1 MFRGFNM
8 SLWDFVAAASISTN
22 INDPSSTSA
31 KILKKINSASLT
43 VLNGDSINYVSGG
56 GRTSNTFG
64 ASTNFTCDIE
74 ALLEGWI
81 AGAIHADP
89 LSKTSLILGGLFLGP
104 GAENK
109 ILMGNGT
116 VLTYMPHHSSNFSVY
131 RGGKP
136 ETYNYFNG
144 EKIWLPIKLSS
155 ILYALSVFGFELLYS
170 MAGAFKKELMSP
182 VGDKD
187 YIKDQKALVEAKEE
201 ELDALETAEAKK
213 KKEQQQREAS
223 GDVPSP
229 EQIEADH
236 AAEHAAEKKKEEL
249 ESIIAKLEAP
259 LKTAERQKE
268 WLLYANVILE
278 NRGMFLLKM
287 LEKINAAYL
296 KAKTEV
302 ENAKSKVDN
311 FEQALITTTNSID
324 QKTIELSTNQD
335 PATASSLQAQIQQ
348 LETAKAELETNLLAA
363 RNELANAQK
372 TLSDIPLMG
381 KKP

>member
-131 RGGKP
+131 RGGQP

-187 YIKDQKALVEAKEE
+187 YIKDQKDLVEAKEE
-201 ELDALETAEAKK
+201 ELAALEAAEAKK

-249 ESIIAKLEAP
+249 ESIIANLEAP

>member
-22 INDPSSTSA
+22 IKDPSSTSA

-201 ELDALETAEAKK
+201 ELAALETAEAKK

-249 ESIIAKLEAP
+249 DSIIAKLEAP

-348 LETAKAELETNLLAA
+348 LETGKAELEKNLLAA
-363 RNELANAQK
+363 KNELAKAQK

>member
-1 MFRGFNM
+1 M
-8 SLWDFVAAASISTN
+8 SVWDLVAAASISTN
-22 INDPSSTSA
+22 INDPSSKSA
-31 KILKKINSASLT
+31 KVLKKINSATLS

-81 AGAIHADP
+81 AGAFHADP

-116 VLTYMPHHSSNFSVY
+116 VLTYMPHHSSNFTVY
-131 RGGKP
+131 RGGQP
-136 ETYNYFNG
+136 ETYNYFKG
-144 EKIWLPIKLSS
+144 EKVWLPIKLSS

-170 MAGAFKKELMSP
+170 MAGTFKKELMSP
-182 VGDKD
+182 VGDSK
-187 YIKDQKALVEAKEE
+187 YIAQQEAKVHAKEM
-201 ELDALETAEAKK
+201 ELAALEAAEAKQK
-213 KKEQQQREAS
+213 EEQQQREAS

-236 AAEHAAEKKKEEL
+236 AAEHAAEKEKEEL
-249 ESIIAKLEAP
+249 ESNIANLEAS

-278 NRGMFLLKM
+278 NRGVFLLKM

-311 FEQALITTTNSID
+311 FEQDLTTTTNSIA
-324 QKTIELSTNQD
+324 QKTSSLSTN
-335 PATASSLQAQIQQ
+335 PNSATAASLQAEIQQ

-363 RNELANAQK
+363 KNELAKAQK